1 MRIYDISIPI
11 SPSMA
16 VWPGDPPVEI
26 RQLSSIKQGEDA
38 NISQISMCVH
48 TGTHI
53 DAPKH
58 FLKDSRSV
66 DKLPL
71 KKLMGEVLVMQFMNG
86 VDVIDEQSLKSHPK
100 LDDLLKCNKVLF
112 KTRNSQ
118 NWEDNQNKFT
128 EKYVGLNTSAAAF
141 LAELNLDLIG
151 VDYLSIATYDDS
163 EKPHKILLNKEIVLL
178 EGINLHDVQPGIYNL
193 FCLPLP
199 IVDSDG
205 APARVILT
213 DKRS

>member
-16 VWPGDPPVEI
+16 VWPGDPPVKI
-26 RQLSSIKQGEDA
+26 SQLTSIKQGEDA
-38 NISQISMCVH
+38 NTSQISMCVH

-58 FLKDSRSV
+58 FLQGSKSI

-71 KKLMGEVLVMQFMNG
+71 EKLMGEVLVMQLMND
-86 VDVIDEQSLKSHPK
+86 VAVIDDKSLKNHPK
-100 LDDLLKCNKVLF
+100 LDDLLHCNKVLF

-118 NWEDNQNKFT
+118 NWEINQNKFT
-128 EKYVGLNTSAAAF
+128 DKYVGLNTSAAAF

-151 VDYLSIATYDDS
+151 VDYLSIATFDDS

-178 EGINLHDVQPGIYNL
+178 EGINLRDVRPGIYNL
-193 FCLPLP
+193 FCLPLH

>member
-16 VWPGDPPVEI
+16 VWPGDPPVKI
-26 RQLSSIKQGEDA
+26 SQLSSIKQGDDS
-38 NISQISMCVH
+38 NTSQLSLCVH

-58 FLKDSRSV
+58 FLQGSESI

-71 KKLMGEVLVMQFMNG
+71 EKLMGEVLVMQLMND
-86 VDVIDEQSLKSHPK
+86 VDVIDDKSLKSHPK
-100 LDDLLKCNKVLF
+100 LDDLLHCSKVLF

-118 NWEDNQNKFT
+118 NWENNQNKFT
-128 EKYVGLNTSAAAF
+128 DKYVGLNTSAAAF

-178 EGINLHDVQPGIYNL
+178 EGINLHDVHPGIYNL

-199 IVDSDG
+199 IVDCDG

-213 DKRS
+213 EKRS